1 MAIALKIFI
10 SIALGL
16 CWQIL
21 SGDISMSCILAVFTF
36 VVLIIKPKKDR
47 YYQDGDEFKQK
58 VKEKNEQKIFLEEER
73 ILEKK
78 QNQEKQ
84 NQAKSK

>member
-1 MAIALKIFI
+1 MALFFKILIAIAVG
-10 SIALGL
+10 LG
-16 CWQIL
+16 WQVL
-21 SGDISMSCILAVFTF
+21 SGDVGLSLIFAGFIFI
-36 VVLIIKPKKDR
+36 VLMIKPQKPS

-78 QNQEKQ
+78 QVQEKQ
-84 NQAKSK
+84 KQVKST

>member
-1 MAIALKIFI
+1 MALLLKIFI
-10 SIALGL
+10 AIIVGL

-21 SGDISMSCILAVFTF
+21 SGDVGLSCIFAIFIFAVFM
-36 VVLIIKPKKDR
+36 IKPKKER

-58 VKEKNEQKIFLEEER
+58 VKEKNEQKLFLEEER

-78 QNQEKQ
+78 QVQEKQ
-84 NQAKSK
+84 KQAKSK